1 VSTSTPEVAAGK
13 PQVPAAEPTTAAE
26 AMLPADGGAPPEAAM
41 PESPPVPAAAVGSA
55 PRRVDEPVAEAAAA
69 NDHLVATR
77 QLRVTDPRVA
87 AGAAA
92 AVALAVGIWRRERI
106 GRQVS
111 TAVGRLEAIPAT
123 ISRRRAKALN
133 QAVTGATQ
141 QTTAL
146 ARAMARLVAGTALL
160 PVTATVKGGRR
171 ARASVQATRKAIRQG
186 ARRVRPGRRR
196 RRRGGTLGMAAGGAA
211 GYVLGAKA
219 GRQRY
224 QEITESARRL
234 RQRPE
239 VERATEQAV
248 ARLDQLSGQA
258 ADKLRAA
265 RQSTRT
271 EAGSSGRQPITVGHT
286 TPTVTPPSPTVVP
299 PADLAPPPAQPT
311 VLPDEDASAADE
323 PRRPAPPDP
332 LP

>member
-1 VSTSTPEVAAGK
+1 MPEV
-13 PQVPAAEPTTAAE
+13 AAEPTTAADE
-26 AMLPADGGAPPEAAM
+26 PLPAGGGAWPEAAVA
-41 PESPPVPAAAVGSA
+41 ESA
-55 PRRVDEPVAEAAAA
+55 PIPASAVAPAPGPVDEPVSEASAT
-69 NDHLVATR
+69 NDGLVATG

-111 TAVGRLEAIPAT
+111 TTVSRLGAIPAT
-123 ISRRRAKALN
+123 ITRQRRRRRRTKALN
-133 QAVTGATQ
+133 QAITGATQ

-146 ARAMARLVAGTALL
+146 ARATARLVAGTALL

-171 ARASVQATRKAIRQG
+171 ARASVQATQQAIRQG

-224 QEITESARRL
+224 QELTESARRL

-239 VERATEQAV
+239 VKRATEQAV
-248 ARLDQLSGQA
+248 A
-258 ADKLRAA
+258 KL
-265 RQSTRT
+265 
-271 EAGSSGRQPITVGHT
+271 EA
-286 TPTVTPPSPTVVP
+286 
-299 PADLAPPPAQPT
+299 
-311 VLPDEDASAADE
+311 
-323 PRRPAPPDP
+323 
-332 LP
+332 